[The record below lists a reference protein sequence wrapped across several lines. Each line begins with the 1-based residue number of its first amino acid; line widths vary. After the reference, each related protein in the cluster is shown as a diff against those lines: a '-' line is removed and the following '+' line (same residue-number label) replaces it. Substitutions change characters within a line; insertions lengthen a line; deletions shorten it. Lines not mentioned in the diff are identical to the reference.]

1 MNEAHHT
8 PWPVQGARLGRE
20 TAAALHAVYPNP
32 SDATVLRYL
41 RGAGFA
47 LGNAMRRRGVAL
59 IETEIALDAL
69 GDAYAERL
77 DQLQGADQ

>member
-20 TAAALHAVYPNP
+20 TAEALHAANP
-32 SDATVLRYL
+32 SPSDTSVLRYL
-41 RGAGFA
+41 SASGFA
-47 LGNAMRRRGVAL
+47 LGNAMRRKGATL